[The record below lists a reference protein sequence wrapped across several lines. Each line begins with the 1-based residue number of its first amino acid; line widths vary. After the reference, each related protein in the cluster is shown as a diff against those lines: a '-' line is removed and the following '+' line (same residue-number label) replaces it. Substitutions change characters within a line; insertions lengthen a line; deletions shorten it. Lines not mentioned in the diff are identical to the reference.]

1 MQRPC
6 ILALATAAFGLAG
19 LASTAM
25 AEDLGGAGQWL
36 ARKHEESGRTFCY
49 AISAPIQSSDAVDGR
64 GPVGALV
71 TNLEGGAARDQV
83 SLALGYSPKAGTVI
97 KATIDGKNYIL
108 RRIEGDRAWARD
120 EAADRMIVAAMRRGN
135 RMRVSGT
142 TESGVTVEDVFS
154 LAGLSKALRLAA
166 GACGLQ

>member
-83 SLALGYSPKAGTVI
+83 SLALGLAERDRHQG
-97 KATIDGKNYIL
+97 DD
-108 RRIEGDRAWARD
+108 RRQELHSAPDRRRRAWGKD
-120 EAADRMIVAAMRRGN
+120 
-135 RMRVSGT
+135 
-142 TESGVTVEDVFS
+142 
-154 LAGLSKALRLAA
+154 GLLT
-166 GACGLQ
+166 G